1 MTAGRALLDTGV
13 LIAYLHR
20 DDRHHEKCLNAF
32 RSFRGVFITTEAV
45 LTESMYLL
53 VEIHGGAQTCLEM
66 FIRGGV
72 ILVPA
77 TRASL
82 GRCQSLMSRYMDVPM
97 DFADATLVA
106 LAEEAG
112 VRDVFTLDRRG
123 FETYRVG
130 KHGTFRLQPA

>member
-1 MTAGRALLDTGV
+1 MTAGRVLLDTGV
-13 LIAYLHR
+13 LVAYLHR

-32 RSFRGVFITTEAV
+32 QSFRGLLITTEAV

-53 VEIHGGAQTCLEM
+53 ARIPGGPQICLEM
-66 FIRGGV
+66 LIRGGV
-72 ILVPA
+72 TLVPA

-82 GRCQSLMSRYMDVPM
+82 RRCQSLMSQYTDVPM

-106 LAEEAG
+106 LGEETG

-123 FETYRVG
+123 FETYRIG

>member
-1 MTAGRALLDTGV
+1 MTAGRVLLDTGV
-13 LIAYLHR
+13 LVAYLHR

-32 RSFRGVFITTEAV
+32 QSFRGLLITTEAV
-45 LTESMYLL
+45 LTESMSLL
-53 VEIHGGAQTCLEM
+53 ARIPDGPQTCLEM

-82 GRCQSLMSRYMDVPM
+82 RRCQSLMSQYQDVPM

-106 LAEEAG
+106 LAEETG
-112 VRDVFTLDRRG
+112 VREVFTLDRRG
-123 FETYRVG
+123 FETYRIG
-130 KHGTFRLQPA
+130 KRGTFRLHPA

>member
-13 LIAYLHR
+13 LVAYLHR

-32 RSFRGVFITTEAV
+32 RSFRGLFITTEAV
-45 LTESMYLL
+45 LTESMYL
-53 VEIHGGAQTCLEM
+53 VAGIPGGHQTCLEI
-66 FIRGGV
+66 FIRGGM

-82 GRCQSLMSRYMDVPM
+82 RRCQSLMSQYSDIPM

-106 LAEEAG
+106 LAEETG
-112 VRDVFTLDRRG
+112 VRDIYLEQLYTFCDLDGRG
-123 FETYRVG
+123 SV
-130 KHGTFRLQPA
+130 AA